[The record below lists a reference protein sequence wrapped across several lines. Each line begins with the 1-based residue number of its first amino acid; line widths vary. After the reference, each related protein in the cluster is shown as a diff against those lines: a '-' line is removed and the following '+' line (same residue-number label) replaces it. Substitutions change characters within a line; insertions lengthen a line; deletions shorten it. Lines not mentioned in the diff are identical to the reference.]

1 MRVTFLTQWFD
12 PEPAQFRGLP
22 LARELVG
29 HGIEVQVVTGFP
41 NYPSGRLYPGYR
53 VRPWMRENMD
63 GVSVLRVPLYPSHD
77 HNALRRITN
86 YASFAASS
94 AALAPLLAEHTD
106 VLYVY
111 HPPPTVGIPAAVFR
125 ALRGVPV
132 VYHIADMWP
141 ESAVESGMLGKGAVK
156 KVAEAVLDHYCKWV
170 YRQCDAITVLSP
182 GFATLL
188 KQRGVPSHKIHVVYN
203 WADDAVFRPV
213 PRDEALATA
222 LGLSGRFNVV
232 YAGNLGAFQG
242 LDAVIK
248 AAALLQNDV
257 PDLQLVFVGTGVEE
271 RPLKKLASDLH
282 ASNVLFL
289 GHRPTEQMPAI
300 NALADALL
308 VHLRDLPFFRT
319 TIPGKTQVSLASGRP
334 MIMAVAGDAADVA
347 RRAGAGPIVPPEDSA
362 ALARAIRELRSV
374 SDTGRAEL
382 GSHGRDFYLREM
394 SLQVGARRMADLFA
408 QTAGRGHMPRGQPA
422 IDNSA
427 VTAT

>member
-22 LARELVG
+22 LARELVRRG
-29 HGIEVQVVTGFP
+29 LDVQVVTGFP

-53 VRPWMRENMD
+53 IRPWQRERMD
-63 GVSVLRVPLYPSHD
+63 GVSVLRLALYPSHD
-77 HNALRRITN
+77 HNAVRRIAN

-94 AALAPLLAEHTD
+94 AALAPLLADGTD

-125 ALRGVPV
+125 ALRRVPV

-141 ESAVESGMLGKGAVK
+141 ESAVESGMLGSGAVK
-156 KVAEAVLDHYCKWV
+156 DIAEALLDRYCKWV
-170 YRQCDAITVLSP
+170 YRRCDAITVLSP

-188 KQRGVPSHKIHVVYN
+188 ERRGVPSHKIHVVYN
-203 WADDAVFRPV
+203 WADDSVFRPV
-213 PRDEALATA
+213 PRDQALAKA

-242 LDAVIK
+242 LESVIR

-257 PDLQLVFVGTGVEE
+257 ADFQLVFVGTGVEE
-271 RPLKKLASDLH
+271 VRLKKLASELR

-289 GHRPTEQMPAI
+289 GHRSTEQMPDI

-334 MIMAVAGDAADVA
+334 MIMAVAGDAADLA
-347 RRAGAGPIVPPEDSA
+347 RRAGAGPIVPPEDPA
-362 ALARAIRELRSV
+362 ALAHAIRELRSMP
-374 SDTGRAEL
+374 DARRTEL
-382 GSHGRDFYLREM
+382 GSRGRDFYLREL
-394 SLQVGARRMADLFA
+394 SLKVGAERMAELFEGMGGPHRA
-408 QTAGRGHMPRGQPA
+408 ARVRVP
-422 IDNSA
+422 IDNA
-427 VTAT
+427 VIPPS